1 VSALAVTLVAS
12 GSAAGPGELAAQPSG
27 PGTFPVHPDLP
38 PESRQF
44 DFWVGEWDVN
54 LRILQDDGSWQDAV
68 GSTAHVYP
76 ILSGKAVLE
85 LWSDD
90 RQAGIKGYSLRYW
103 NVSEAHWDLW
113 LNWPGMNRSATGS
126 PLTGTFRHGRGEFF
140 ARGRAADGSTRATR
154 YTFSDVSPTSLRWDD
169 AVSTDGGRTWSANWI
184 MEFTRTAAKPALPP
198 GGGPALTW
206 HDGSRCDDPHFRAY
220 EFLSGRHEN
229 AAAEDGPYAITGYEI
244 LDGCALITFVA
255 AGDGPES
262 AWGFSHITWNAA
274 AGGYELATL
283 TSVPNATMQVFHAD
297 EPTTPGE
304 FVFVEAAVPG
314 TPFGASS
321 SAREQMRVTHE
332 SDGTIIWAHLAADGA
347 VIWEGRVR

>member
-1 VSALAVTLVAS
+1 MITAVLLGAGLVGGTA
-12 GSAAGPGELAAQPSG
+12 PVAAQASG
-27 PGTFPVHPDLP
+27 PGTFPVHPDLV

-54 LRILQDDGSWQDAV
+54 LRILQGDGSWRDAI

-90 RQAGIKGYSLRYW
+90 RQTGIKGYSLRYW
-103 NVSEAHWDLW
+103 NVEEGHWDLW
-113 LNWPGMNRSATGS
+113 LNWPGVNRSGTGA

-140 ARGRAADGSTRATR
+140 ARGRTADGTPRVTR
-154 YTFSDVSPTSLRWDD
+154 YTFSDISPTSLRWDD

-184 MEFTRTAAKPALPP
+184 MEFSRTAAIPRLPP
-198 GGGPALTW
+198 EGGPAPTY
-206 HDGSRCDDPHFRAY
+206 HDGGRCDDPRFRAY
-220 EFLSGRHEN
+220 EFLAGRHES
-229 AAAEDGPYAITGYEI
+229 ESETDGPYAITGYRI
-244 LDGCALITFVA
+244 LDGCAVITFVG

-262 AWGFSHITWNAA
+262 AWGFSHITWNGA
-274 AGGYELATL
+274 AGRYELATL
-283 TSVPNATMQVFHAD
+283 TSVPAATMQVFHAA

-304 FVFVEAAVPG
+304 FVFVEAATPG
-314 TPFGASS
+314 APASPGP
-321 SAREQMRVTHE
+321 REQMRVTHTA
-332 SDGTIIWAHLAADGA
+332 DGTIVWSHVAADGA